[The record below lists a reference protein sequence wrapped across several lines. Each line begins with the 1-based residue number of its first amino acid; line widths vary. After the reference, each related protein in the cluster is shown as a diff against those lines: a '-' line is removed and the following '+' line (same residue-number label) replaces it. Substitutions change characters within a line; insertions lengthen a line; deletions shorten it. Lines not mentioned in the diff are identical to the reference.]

1 MTNVR
6 SPYTL
11 RALLALLLLTVISA
25 CGNAPAAPAADQNAV
40 APAAAANAPTAEQ
53 AAVPTAAPTA
63 DPRADWPEKFRVGYF
78 GGDDAEELLRS
89 NEPFRLY
96 MEQKLGV
103 PVELFT
109 GTSYSAVIEAMRADR
124 VDAMSV
130 GPFSYILAVQ
140 EAGAEAIGVGVGTR
154 AKPAVYDETI
164 QPYYYSAIFTKKG
177 SGIDSIEDLKGKDFN
192 FVDPAS
198 TSGHLIPKTYLVN
211 QGINPDEDMRT
222 VFAGSHPTSVSA
234 VWNDKSDAGAATITT
249 LYNLAEEG
257 QIEFCTFNEGLPNTP
272 RTPEEIKARYDS
284 CPDGSLVVLALSDKI
299 PNTPFAIRSNLP
311 ESFKAAVKTALL
323 DIKNDPALVE
333 TTARWYVDPAPE
345 LKLAS
350 LDQFYNSLRDVA
362 KILDLDLK
370 ELVKQE

>member
-1 MTNVR
+1 MTIVR
-6 SPYTL
+6 SRHSL
-11 RALLALLLLTVISA
+11 RATLALLLLTVITA
-25 CGNAPAAPAADQNAV
+25 CGNAPTTSTSNQEVAAPASDSS
-40 APAAAANAPTAEQ
+40 AA
-53 AAVPTAAPTA
+53 TAAPTVDA
-63 DPRADWPEKFRVGYF
+63 RADWPEKFSVGYF

-89 NEPFRLY
+89 NEPFRVYL
-96 MEQKLGV
+96 EQKLGV

-124 VDAMSV
+124 IDAMSV

-154 AKPAVYDETI
+154 AKPAVYDAKLP
-164 QPYYYSAIFTKKG
+164 PYYYSAIFTKKG
-177 SGIDSIEDLKGKDFN
+177 SGIATIQDLKGKDFN

-198 TSGHLIPKTYLVN
+198 TSGHLIPKTYLVD
-211 QGINPDEDMRT
+211 QGLNPDEDMRT

-234 VWNDKSDAGAATITT
+234 VWNDKSDAGAATIAT

-257 QIEFCTFNEGLPNTP
+257 QIEFCAFESGEVNQP

-284 CPDGSLVVLALSDKI
+284 CPDGQLVVIALSDEI

-323 DIKNDPALVE
+323 DIQNDPALVE
-333 TTARWYVDPAPE
+333 ATARWYVDPAPE
-345 LKLAS
+345 LKLAT
-350 LDQFYNSLRDVA
+350 LDQFYNPLRDVA